1 MLRIVQPE
9 RAMPQ
14 SHQGYSSG
22 LLAPNTELVTKLMAL
37 RPGGAVTIVG
47 LGQAQLIEVLSGA
60 SFALRMLR
68 LDLVGVATAA
78 LAIDRILDD
87 LADLAAA
94 LWPDWEGAEP
104 AKQLPR
110 LLPAWRSAATRFAS
124 AGRRPRFPR
133 LAHETEFAHLLS
145 VLPGLVLLA
154 EVDSLRSERASPI
167 ITALDWCRRHGA
179 AVVALLGEEPAPE
192 APWDLLLYDSLI
204 VDRFPV
210 EPAARRLILPS
221 SDIASR
227 GSAIERRM
235 REALQAAPDLA
246 GLFEDEITLQ
256 LGALGPTPRVDLLWR
271 DGKVVVVELDGP
283 EHERDPNYGADRHR
297 DYELLVAG
305 YLVLRLTNA
314 EVQLDLSRSLEKVR
328 RVVNLRRELP

>member
-22 LLAPNTELVTKLMAL
+22 LLTPNGELVTKLMTL
-37 RPGGAVTIVG
+37 RAGGSVTLIG
-47 LGQAQLIEVLSGA
+47 LGQAQLVEVLSGT

-94 LWPDWEGAEP
+94 LWPDWEGAESP
-104 AKQLPR
+104 KLLPR
-110 LLPAWRSAATRFAS
+110 LLPAWRNAATRFAS

-133 LAHETEFAHLLS
+133 LAHETEFAHLLA

-154 EVDSLRSERASPI
+154 EVDSLRSERAAPI

-179 AVVALLGEEPAPE
+179 AFVALLGEEPAPE
-192 APWDLLLYDSLI
+192 APWDVLLYDSLI

-210 EPAARRLILPS
+210 EPAARRLILPP
-221 SDIASR
+221 SDKASR

-235 REALQAAPDLA
+235 REAMQAAPDLA

-271 DGKVVVVELDGP
+271 DGKVVVELDGP

>member
-1 MLRIVQPE
+1 
-9 RAMPQ
+9 MPQ
-14 SHQGYSSG
+14 SQQGYSSG
-22 LLAPNTELVTKLMAL
+22 LLAPNAELVAKLMAL
-37 RPGGAVTIVG
+37 RPGGAVTLVG
-47 LGQAQLIEVLSGA
+47 LGQAQLVEVLSGT
-60 SFALRMLR
+60 SFALRLLR

-78 LAIDRILDD
+78 LAIDRILND

-94 LWPDWEGAEP
+94 LWPDWEGAESP
-104 AKQLPR
+104 KLLPR
-110 LLPAWRSAATRFAS
+110 LLPAWRSAATRLAS
-124 AGRRPRFPR
+124 AGRRPRFPK
-133 LAHETEFAHLLS
+133 LAHEMELSHLLS
-145 VLPGLVLLA
+145 VLPDLVLLA
-154 EVDSLRSERASPI
+154 EVDSLRRERAAPI

-192 APWDLLLYDSLI
+192 APWDLLLYDAFI
-204 VDRFPV
+204 VDPLPV

-271 DGKVVVVELDGP
+271 DGKVVVELDGP

-328 RVVNLRRELP
+328 RVVNLRRALP

>member
-1 MLRIVQPE
+1 
-9 RAMPQ
+9 MPQ
-14 SHQGYSSG
+14 SHQGCSSG
-22 LLAPNTELVTKLMAL
+22 LLAPSGELVARLMAL

-47 LGQAQLIEVLSGA
+47 LRQAQLIEVLSGT

-68 LDLVGVATAA
+68 LDLVGVATTA
-78 LAIDRILDD
+78 LALDRILND

-94 LWPDWEGAEP
+94 LWPDWEGAESP
-104 AKQLPR
+104 KLLPR
-110 LLPAWRSAATRFAS
+110 LLPAWRRAATRLAS
-124 AGRRPRFPR
+124 AGGRPRLKR
-133 LAHETEFAHLLS
+133 LAQETEFPHLLS

-154 EVDSLRSERASPI
+154 EVDSLRSERAAPI

-179 AVVALLGEEPAPE
+179 AVVALLDEEPAPE
-192 APWDLLLYDSLI
+192 APWDLLLYDALI
-204 VDRFPV
+204 VDQFPV
-210 EPAARRLILPS
+210 EPAAHRLILPP
-221 SDIASR
+221 SDTVPR

-235 REALQAAPDLA
+235 REALQATPDLA
-246 GLFEDEITLQ
+246 GLFEDEVTLQ

-271 DGKVVVVELDGP
+271 DGKVVVELDGS

>member
-1 MLRIVQPE
+1 
-9 RAMPQ
+9 MPQ
-14 SHQGYSSG
+14 SQQVYSSG
-22 LLAPNTELVTKLMAL
+22 SSAPYGELVAKLMAL
-37 RPGGAVTIVG
+37 RPGGTVTVIG
-47 LGQAQLIEVLSGA
+47 LRQAQLSEILSGT
-60 SFALRMLR
+60 SSALHMLR
-68 LDLVGVATAA
+68 LDFVGVATPSV
-78 LAIDRILDD
+78 AIDQILND

-94 LWPDWEGAEP
+94 LWPDWHGPESP
-104 AKQLPR
+104 KLLPR
-110 LLPAWRSAATRFAS
+110 LLPAWRRAATRLAS

-133 LAHETEFAHLLS
+133 LPRETEFAHLLS
-145 VLPGLVLLA
+145 VLLGLVLLA
-154 EVDSLRSERASPI
+154 EVDPLRRERASPI

-192 APWDLLLYDSLI
+192 APWDLLLYDAVI
-204 VDRFPV
+204 VGPLPI

-221 SDIASR
+221 LDIASG

-235 REALQAAPDLA
+235 RAALKAAPDLA
-246 GLFEDEITLQ
+246 GLFEDEVTLQ

-271 DGKVVVVELDGP
+271 DGKVVVEIDGP

-314 EVQLDLSRSLEKVR
+314 EVKLDLSRSLEKVR
-328 RVVNLRRELP
+328 RVVNLRRGMP